1 VWGWIRLV
9 LGLTQM
15 AFAVTTAYLLA
26 FYGFHW
32 RTAVAGAV
40 AGVAAGASRFL
51 YAGRP
56 DPRLEARLNAEHATA
71 PHGAEAKVRSG
82 R

>member
-1 VWGWIRLV
+1 
-9 LGLTQM
+9 M
-15 AFAVTTAYLLA
+15 
-26 FYGFHW
+26 
-32 RTAVAGAV
+32 

>member
-1 VWGWIRLV
+1 VWGWIRLL

-56 DPRLEARLNAEHATA
+56 DPRLEAHLNAEHIAA
-71 PHGAEAKVRSG
+71 SNEAAAKVRSG